1 MRRGIKVRAEVLSAD
16 DLSISEMLLSCATDI
31 GADLIVIGAYGHSRL
46 RGTILGGVTRDVLR
60 HMTVPVLMAD

>member
-1 MRRGIKVRAEVLSAD
+1 
-16 DLSISEMLLSCATDI
+16 MLLSCAADI

-60 HMTVPVLMAD
+60 HMTVPVLMAG